1 MAKLLLDSGFLLDNN
16 RDMRVEFTQSARR
29 HKIGKARV
37 RHVMANPL
45 VVERIVEERN
55 PGVRLL
61 ILGDDDSGRALE
73 VIAVEEDEVLVV
85 IHAMDLRPKFRA
97 LHEEGKRS

>member
-1 MAKLLLDSGFLLDNN
+1 MLTSQLCYTKMTECESSSPSRPAGT
-16 RDMRVEFTQSARR
+16 RSARLASGR
-29 HKIGKARV
+29 CWRI
-37 RHVMANPL
+37 PL
-45 VVERIVEERN
+45 VVERIVEEQEPR
-55 PGVRLL
+55 VRLL

-73 VIAVEEDEVLVV
+73 VIAVEEDEGLVV